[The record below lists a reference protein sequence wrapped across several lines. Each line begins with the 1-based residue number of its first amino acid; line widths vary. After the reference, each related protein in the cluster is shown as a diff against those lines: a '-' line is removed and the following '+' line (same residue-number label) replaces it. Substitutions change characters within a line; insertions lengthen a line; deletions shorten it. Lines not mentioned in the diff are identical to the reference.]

1 MNTLVRGSDQH
12 DGFRGQ
18 AVSDLTRYELG
29 SVVWKKTKGDHD
41 ETMSLF
47 RACLG
52 FLSQMRSL
60 KVDGVE
66 EDVADTTACQGL
78 TFYDSAY
85 AVAAEHYGLELVADD
100 KKMLKA
106 ARRSGIAAVRSGVRC
121 GS

>member
-1 MNTLVRGSDQH
+1 MNILVRGSDQH

-47 RACLG
+47 RTCPG
-52 FLSQMRSL
+52 FLSQTRSL
-60 KVDGVE
+60 TADGVE
-66 EDVADTTACQGL
+66 DVAGTTACQGL

-85 AVAAEHYGLELVADD
+85 VVVAKRYGLELVADD

-106 ARRSGIAAVRSGVRC
+106 ARRSGIVAVRSGVRR
-121 GS
+121 GP